1 MAFRYNELLD
11 HDETIRLLQIAPST
25 NLGSSVPLEC
35 SILKIRLELAPIYT
49 ALSYTWSNDVATAS
63 LSIDGLSFMI
73 RPNLHSALLALRYI
87 SSKRIL
93 WVDAIYINQDDA
105 VEKEYQVGL
114 MRKISTRLAKWFS
127 IHCPFPLFPCS

>member
-25 NLGSSVPLEC
+25 NLDSSVPLEC

-49 ALSYTWSNDVATAS
+49 ALSYTWGNDVATAS

-93 WVDAIYINQDDA
+93 WVDAICIYSDRSRI
-105 VEKEYQVGL
+105 K
-114 MRKISTRLAKWFS
+114 
-127 IHCPFPLFPCS
+127 HCRNLRFGPLFSEGFGFAYLVGPT